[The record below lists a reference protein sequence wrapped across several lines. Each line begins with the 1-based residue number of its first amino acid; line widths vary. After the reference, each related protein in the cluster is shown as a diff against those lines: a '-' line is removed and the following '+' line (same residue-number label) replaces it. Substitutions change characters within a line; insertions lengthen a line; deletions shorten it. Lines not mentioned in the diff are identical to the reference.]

1 MPPLRELVS
10 VRLVIDLFTHN
21 CETTIRAGLSGPPGT
36 RPRTTFSNKHF
47 HFSKREVRNVINQ
60 LRVLAT
66 LLRRRRQRVINFEVL
81 VFPRAPRTGLEQ
93 REEAEGLERYICRK
107 VKFH

>member
-1 MPPLRELVS
+1 MSLREPTS

-21 CETTIRAGLSGPPGT
+21 CEIATRTGLSGPPGT
-36 RPRTTFSNKHF
+36 RPRTTFLNKYF
-47 HFSKREVRNVINQ
+47 HFTKREVRIVINQ

-66 LLRRRRQRVINFEVL
+66 LLRRRRQCVINFEVL

-93 REEAEGLERYICRK
+93 KEEAESLERYIHSK